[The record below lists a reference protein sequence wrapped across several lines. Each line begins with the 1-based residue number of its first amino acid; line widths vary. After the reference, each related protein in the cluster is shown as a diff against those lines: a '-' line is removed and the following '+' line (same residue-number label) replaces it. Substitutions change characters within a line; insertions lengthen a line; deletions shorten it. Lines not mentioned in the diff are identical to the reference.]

1 MYNQSSQSVIKS
13 RFQSHLSFCR
23 TLTDTNKLTLLQD
36 TPMRQR
42 SSQDRNTNSHPTP
55 AKRSKK
61 QSVEPTTKGSIKQN
75 VGIGDRKPSHSKR
88 VQVSKKEAER
98 TSSKGGDTSDSNN
111 AETKLEAV
119 EASDDSN
126 DRITVKPL
134 PDEAGCRI
142 TETHRPSSP
151 VKPLKKREAALK
163 LAKANYAAVDPQ
175 NNTDAKPKKDTL
187 TRDETVDEGRK
198 SRNHQHSP
206 SATDDKFRPAKKDDL
221 DEKDKKNF
229 NLLAH
234 APPTSS
240 SSNRLEEK
248 KNILAEKLDGKDTKD
263 LGQLRKK
270 DSGEGAGMLSSARN
284 EATHLKCGSLS
295 EKVRDSRQEEV
306 EETVGG
312 KLLVNHLF
320 FFLRDFIFKKT
331 LFEKLQYLKQEQ
343 SLLACLF

>member
-1 MYNQSSQSVIKS
+1 MYNQPSQSVIKS

-36 TPMRQR
+36 TPLRQR
-42 SSQDRNTNSHPTP
+42 STQDRKTNSRPTP

-75 VGIGDRKPSHSKR
+75 SGIGDRKPSHSKR
-88 VQVSKKEAER
+88 VQASKKEAER
-98 TSSKGGDTSDSNN
+98 TSSKGGDTSDTNN
-111 AETKLEAV
+111 AEPKLEAV

-142 TETHRPSSP
+142 TETQRPSSP

-175 NNTDAKPKKDTL
+175 NYTDAKPKKDTL
-187 TRDETVDEGRK
+187 TRDETVDEGR
-198 SRNHQHSP
+198 NHHPSP

-221 DEKDKKNF
+221 DEKDKKDF

-234 APPTSS
+234 APLTSS

-248 KNILAEKLDGKDTKD
+248 KNIPAEKLDGKDTKD

-284 EATHLKCGSLS
+284 EATHLKSGSLS

-306 EETVGG
+306 EEAVGG
-312 KLLVNHLF
+312 KL
-320 FFLRDFIFKKT
+320 
-331 LFEKLQYLKQEQ
+331 
-343 SLLACLF
+343 